1 MRIGILVILGL
12 GTLGATTLQHLS
24 LDHMIQE
31 STSIVS
37 GKVTGSTTVM
47 RGSMVFTKYHVR
59 VTEQWKGN
67 SGSETD
73 VFVPGGKV
81 GSITQT
87 YPGSPRLGEGQDYML
102 FLWTSRTGL
111 TQVIGLSQGL
121 FTMMKDPKGEFL
133 LVRSASGETMVDSSG
148 KVVEETPVSMRMRE
162 MVDRIQRRLAGV
174 RQ

>member
-12 GTLGATTLQHLS
+12 GALGATTLQQLS
-24 LDHMIQE
+24 LDQMIQE

-37 GKVTGSTTVM
+37 GKVTGSTAVM
-47 RGSMVFTKYHVR
+47 RGSMVFTKYQIR
-59 VTEQWKGN
+59 VTDQWKGN
-67 SGSETD
+67 SGSVTD

-81 GSITQT
+81 GSVTQT
-87 YPGSPRLGEGQDYML
+87 YPGSPRLGEGQDYVF

-121 FTMMKDPKGEFL
+121 FTMMKDPKGELL

>member
-12 GTLGATTLQHLS
+12 GGLGATTLQQLT
-24 LDHMIQE
+24 LDQMISE
-31 STSIVS
+31 STAIVS
-37 GKVTGSTTVM
+37 GKVMGSTSVM

-59 VTEQWKGN
+59 VTDQWKGN
-67 SGSETD
+67 TGSETD

-81 GSITQT
+81 GAVTQT
-87 YPGSPRLGEGQDYML
+87 FPGSPKLGEGKDYVL

>member
-1 MRIGILVILGL
+1 MRCGILIILGSAL
-12 GTLGATTLQHLS
+12 LGATTLQQLS
-24 LDHMIQE
+24 LEQMIQE

-37 GKVTGSTTVM
+37 GKVMGSTAVM
-47 RGSMVFTKYHVR
+47 RGSMVFTKYQVR
-59 VTEQWKGN
+59 VTDQWKGKT
-67 SGSETD
+67 GSDVD
-73 VFVPGGKV
+73 VFVPGGKL
-81 GSITQT
+81 GSLTQT
-87 YPGSPRLGEGQDYML
+87 YPGSPKLGEGQEYVL

-121 FTMMKDPKGEFL
+121 FTAIKDPKGELL

-162 MVDRIQRRLAGV
+162 MVDRIQRTLAGV